1 MSHLAEETVLAMM
14 RGRLSADEVRAV
26 DDHVDGCD
34 RCRQL
39 LVEMARGSL
48 SHRMSGMLPVEDDL
62 RASADDR
69 PSLLVAGEVLA
80 SRFRIVRAL
89 GRGSMGAVYR
99 AQDEELG
106 VPVAVKVLTPE
117 AARRP
122 ELVDRLR
129 REIVLGRRVTH
140 ENVCRLYDMGTDGAR
155 RFITMELIEGETLA
169 DRISRGALSP
179 REAFRV
185 MRQVGDA
192 LEIAHAH
199 GIVHRDLKPANIMLG
214 EDGKVTVM
222 DFGLAGDLRERAR
235 AQPELVGTPA
245 YWSPEQARGE
255 PATERS
261 DVYAMAVIFCE
272 LVFGRRHE
280 RGKEPDL
287 DGIEAVFH
295 PIVKKALSDDPAARY
310 QNIADVRRD
319 LDRAWAQLRP
329 QRPYKRRFLVAA
341 ALAGLFVGIAL
352 TVAIATGF

>member
-1 MSHLAEETVLAMM
+1 MM
-14 RGRLSADEVRAV
+14 RGKLSPEQLRAV

-34 RCRQL
+34 RCREL
-39 LVEMARGSL
+39 LVQMARGSL
-48 SHRMSGMLPVEDDL
+48 SQRMSGVLPVADDL

-89 GRGSMGAVYR
+89 GRGSMGVVYR
-99 AQDEELG
+99 AHDDELD

-140 ENVCRLYDMGTDGAR
+140 ENVCRLYDMGTDGTR
-155 RFITMELIEGETLA
+155 RFITMELVEGETLA
-169 DRISRGALSP
+169 DRVARGPLSP
-179 REAFRV
+179 RDAWNV

-199 GIVHRDLKPANIMLG
+199 GIVHRDLKPANVMLG
-214 EDGKVTVM
+214 ANGKVTVM
-222 DFGLAGDLRERAR
+222 DFGLAGDLREREG

-272 LVFGRRHE
+272 LIFGRRHE
-280 RGKEPDL
+280 RGKDPDL
-287 DGIEAVFH
+287 EGVSEVFH
-295 PIVKKALSDDPAARY
+295 PIVKRALSEDPAARY

-319 LDRAWAQLRP
+319 LDRAWALLRP

-341 ALAGLFVGIAL
+341 ALAGLIVGIAV
-352 TVAIATGF
+352 TVAIAIL